1 MKRRKYRKYA
11 LKDNTIFEPIL
22 YDKSSFNLRNE
33 LDLFSTTV
41 ELDDY
46 DWMNYKLKAWLP
58 TKAYGDIV
66 IEFEYD
72 GMGPCTMTIETK
84 KKKYRFNFVRDLF
97 QEHIIKFLQKHI
109 EHWDSKYAFSGTEEA
124 VNFYNAVI
132 THPKTESEDIETITK
147 EEALKRMEAQ
157 RQKDKPKE
165 R

>member
-11 LKDNTIFEPIL
+11 LKDNTVFEPIV

-33 LDLFSTTV
+33 LDLFATTV

-66 IEFEYD
+66 IDFVYN
-72 GMGPCTMTIETK
+72 GTSPCTMIIETK
-84 KKKYRFNFVRDLF
+84 KKKYRFYFAIELF

-109 EHWDSKYAFSGTEEA
+109 KHWDDKYAFSGKEEA

-132 THPKTESEDIETITK
+132 THPKTESEDIETITR
-147 EEALKRMEAQ
+147 EEALKRMAAR
-157 RQKDKPKE
+157 RQKDMLQE
-165 R
+165 

>member
-11 LKDNTIFEPIL
+11 LKDNTVFEPIV
-22 YDKSSFNLRNE
+22 YDKSSFNLRNK
-33 LDLFSTTV
+33 LDLFATTV

-66 IEFEYD
+66 IDFVYN
-72 GMGPCTMTIETK
+72 GTSPCTMIIETK
-84 KKKYRFNFVRDLF
+84 KKKYRFYFAIELF

-109 EHWDSKYAFSGTEEA
+109 KHWDDKYAFSGKEEA

-132 THPKTESEDIETITK
+132 THPKTESEDIETITR
-147 EEALKRMEAQ
+147 EEALKRMAAR
-157 RQKDKPKE
+157 RQKDKPQE
-165 R
+165 